1 MKTNQTIT
9 EEESSFQEQLIA
21 MGLAITGIFL
31 FSSKAVLVKLIY
43 QVEVDSVTV
52 LLLRMLF
59 SLPIFLIIA
68 VIHSYK
74 NPMEEKVGNKIIFQI
89 IILGIVGYY
98 MASFFDFQG
107 LKYISASLERLILFV
122 YPTIVVILSAIFL
135 KKKITRQQVFAILLT
150 YFGMVVIFS
159 NFLMD
164 ISKNTNEAIFQG
176 GILIFLSALTYA
188 IYLIG
193 SGQILPKI
201 GTVRFTTYAMLVS
214 CICVIIHYLVTQKN
228 YEVVFDLPFQVYA
241 LSLAMAIFATVIPS
255 YLISESIRR
264 IGASKVSLL
273 GSLGPVSTIGLS
285 MIFLGESLTINQF
298 IGAFFVIGGVILI
311 SKKK

>member
-9 EEESSFQEQLIA
+9 ENEPSFQEQLIA

-68 VIHSYK
+68 IIHSYK
-74 NPMEEKVGNKIIFQI
+74 NPMEEKVGNKIVFQI

-135 KKKITRQQVFAILLT
+135 KKKITKQQMFAILLT

-164 ISKNTNEAIFQG
+164 LSKNTNEAIFQG

-214 CICVIIHYLVTQKN
+214 CICVIMHYLVTQKN
-228 YEVVFDLPFQVYA
+228 YQVVADLPFRVYA